1 MIDFLPQA
9 ARLSRSTPSDVLRP
23 CGPFCTFSLRVAES
37 RGVVNQNKPVLCGNP
52 SWLWKIPYIDIR
64 RPRPAA
70 RGMAPGKRMLP
81 PLAATTITTTTTTR
95 TTRRRTTTTTTTT
108 TTATTTI
115 AATLHYTTIHEF
127 NCSTLQL
134 QMQIQLQLHY
144 FTLQYT
150 RLHYTIPR
158 YGTQHYS
165 TLQYTTLIT
174 PHDNYN
180 CNCNYTTLVT
190 LHYNYNLQVQLHY
203 TTTSSH

>member
-1 MIDFLPQA
+1 MRAESISTVSHSRAGTPQQVQA
-9 ARLSRSTPSDVLRP
+9 
-23 CGPFCTFSLRVAES
+23 TFSAIMQCS
-37 RGVVNQNKPVLCGNP
+37 RIHVDQLADAHLLYKSSSSN
-52 SWLWKIPYIDIR
+52 IR

-108 TTATTTI
+108 TATTTI

-134 QMQIQLQLHY
+134 QMQMQIQLQLHY

>member
-134 QMQIQLQLHY
+134 QMQMQIQLQLHY

-150 RLHYTIPR
+150 RLHYTTLR
-158 YGTQHYS
+158 YT
-165 TLQYTTLIT
+165 TLQYTTIHYT
-174 PHDNYN
+174 
-180 CNCNYTTLVT
+180 NYTTRQLQLQLQLHYSSYT
-190 LHYNYNLQVQLHY
+190 TLQLQLTSTTPLHYN
-203 TTTSSH
+203 